1 MADYAN
7 VGPGVAQF
15 DGKYYKWQEPSP
27 EGFTMTAAYIVK
39 HAKQESAVDRI
50 MPQVELLASKGLM
63 ELADKAMARAQAAD
77 DETAARTRFM
87 PATLGGEAIYQPDC
101 CAFFL
106 HVLMAPHNLQT
117 TFEDCLAI
125 VEKESAVMVLAKIW
139 LALPGLKEKKDLAP
153 PASSTDGATG
163 DTAATSPGPESSAK

>member
-15 DGKYYKWQEPSP
+15 DGKYYKLQEPSP

-39 HAKQESAVDRI
+39 NAKMQSAVDRI
-50 MPQVELLASKGLM
+50 MPQVELLAGKGMM
-63 ELADKAMARAQAAD
+63 ELADKALSRAQAAD
-77 DETAARTRFM
+77 DETAARTRYTT
-87 PATLGGEAIYQPDC
+87 PTLGGEAIFQPDC

-106 HVLMAPHNLQT
+106 HVLMAPHQLT
-117 TFEDCLAI
+117 ITLEECRAI
-125 VEKESAVMVLAKIW
+125 VDKESAVVVLAKIW

-153 PASSTDGATG
+153 LASSTDGATIP
-163 DTAATSPGPESSAK
+163 ASPGDDSPPS